1 MSLVSG
7 AVEYIEP
14 FADFRH
20 ALTCIHCGA
29 PKDGR
34 PFTRDHLPTK
44 SLLDRPLPTD
54 LPTLDICGPCN
65 NELSRDEEYLKVL
78 LACIFAG
85 TCEPDELQDAK
96 VARALGRN
104 GPLLAAMRDARNS
117 DQLGRVTW
125 RPDFDRL
132 LPPLIKNARGHF
144 AYELEERPEGDP
156 TVANA
161 ASLQCLESSARA
173 AFETV
178 SIGSAWPEIGS
189 RMMDRLVSGRDFLDG
204 WIVVK
209 PSVYR
214 YAIHEYSAVRIV
226 IREYLA
232 FEAIWS

>member
-1 MSLVSG
+1 MD
-7 AVEYIEP
+7 YIEP

-34 PFTRDHLPTK
+34 SFTRDHLPTK
-44 SLLDRPLPTD
+44 SLLDRPFPANLA
-54 LPTLDICGPCN
+54 TLDICSPCN

-85 TCEPDELQDAK
+85 TCEPEQHDDPQ

-104 GPLLAAMRDARNS
+104 GPLLASMRDARNT
-117 DQLGRVTW
+117 DLTGRVIW
-125 RPDFDRL
+125 QPDFDRL

-144 AYELEERPEGDP
+144 AYELAERPDCDP
-156 TVANA
+156 SVANA
-161 ASLQCLESSARA
+161 ASLQSLDQSARA

-178 SIGSAWPEIGS
+178 SVGSAWPEVGS
-189 RMMDRLVSGRDFLDG
+189 RMLDRLVSGRDFSDG
-204 WIVVK
+204 WIVVQ
-209 PSVYR
+209 PGVYR
-214 YAIHEYSAVRIV
+214 YAIQECSAVRIV

-232 FEAIWS
+232 FEAIWN